1 MSIRKNHNSN
11 SLYTLAW
18 ARFLKNK
25 PATISLG
32 LIGIFILIAILGPLI
47 RPDHTPYAND
57 QLLEL
62 SLKKPGTTIQLL
74 KIHKNGPKKSV
85 NGFTKMFFGE
95 ESSFTYVP
103 IQNYHIEQTNLVIEE
118 YAGFTTKK
126 GREQRLNLA
135 DIVYPLSLSNNSVSF
150 SNDHFTF
157 IDNEDQ
163 LHTVSRDEILKEILH
178 KHIVTKTFWLGT
190 DRFGRDMLSRLMAG
204 TRISLAVGFISVLI
218 SLFIGIT
225 LGAVGGYFRGKIDD
239 VIVWLINVVW
249 SIPTI
254 LLVIAITM
262 ALGKGFW
269 QVFVAVGLTMWVEVA
284 RMVRGQ
290 VIGLRENEYI
300 EACKALGYSNFRI
313 ILRHILPNIM
323 GPVIVISAA
332 NFASS
337 ILVEAGLS
345 FLGIG
350 TQPPM
355 TSWGSMIKDHYGY
368 IIVDAAY
375 LAILPGLTIMMLVLA
390 FILLGNGLR
399 DAFDVKGG
407 IRD

>member
-1 MSIRKNHNSN
+1 M
-11 SLYTLAW
+11 
-18 ARFLKNK
+18 RFLKNK
-25 PATISLG
+25 LAMAS
-32 LIGIFILIAILGPLI
+32 FIIIALFALIAILGPII
-47 RPDHTPYAND
+47 RPDPSPYAND
-57 QLLEL
+57 QILEL
-62 SLKKPGTTIQLL
+62 TLKKPWTTVQLL
-74 KIHKNGPKKSV
+74 KICKNGHI
-85 NGFTKMFFGE
+85 NNINWFEKMLFGE
-95 ESSFTYVP
+95 ESNYTYIP
-103 IQNYHIEQTNLVIEE
+103 IQSYSVSQTELLAEE
-118 YAGFTTKK
+118 YSGNDNIK
-126 GREQRLNLA
+126 GRITHYNFS
-135 DIVYPLSLSNNSVSF
+135 DIAFHLSSNNNSVSF
-150 SNDHFTF
+150 SNGNFTF
-157 IDNEDQ
+157 INSDDKIQ
-163 LHTVSRDEILKEILH
+163 VVSKDLVLNKIIKQ
-178 KHIVTKTFWLGT
+178 HIITKTFWLGT

-204 TRISLAVGFISVLI
+204 TRISLAVGFISVII
-218 SLFIGIT
+218 SLLIGIT
-225 LGAVGGYFRGKIDD
+225 LGSIAGYFMGKIDEM
-239 VIVWLINVVW
+239 IMWLINVVW

-254 LLVIAITM
+254 LLVIVITM

-290 VIGLRENEYI
+290 IISLKKNEFI
-300 EACKALGYSNFRI
+300 EACKALGYSNARI
-313 ILRHILPNIM
+313 IIKHILPNIM

-368 IIVDAAY
+368 IIVDSAY
-375 LAILPGLTIMMLVLA
+375 LAILPGLTIMILVLA

-399 DAFDVKGG
+399 DAFDVKDG